1 MTSPKVFSYFKFA
14 MEYDEQAAINY
25 IRAKVPA
32 LAAKDYD
39 DDEVLNVIDM
49 IFDYYEENGFL
60 DLNLD
65 NDGPD
70 ELDTADL
77 LAYVHKM
84 VAKDPESPFSV
95 DEVEKIVLA
104 ELDYEDSLEA

>member
-1 MTSPKVFSYFKFA
+1 
-14 MEYDEQAAINY
+14 MEYDEQAAIDF

-32 LAAKDYD
+32 LADKNYD
-39 DDEVLNVIDM
+39 DDELLNVIDM
-49 IFDYYEENGFL
+49 IFDYYEDNGFL
-60 DLNLD
+60 DLSLE
-65 NDGPD
+65 DGPD

-84 VAKDPESPFSV
+84 VAKDHDSPFSFEEV
-95 DEVEKIVLA
+95 DQIVMA